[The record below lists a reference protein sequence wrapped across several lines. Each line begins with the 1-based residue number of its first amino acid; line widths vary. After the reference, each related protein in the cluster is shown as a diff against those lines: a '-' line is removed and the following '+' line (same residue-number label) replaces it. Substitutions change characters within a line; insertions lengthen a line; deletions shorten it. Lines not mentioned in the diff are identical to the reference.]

1 MPLGAVVELQGL
13 RGAVQWPA
21 ENLVL
26 SRALAEAAA
35 AGLVELEGEPV
46 TLPEPLTHDG
56 ETVAG

>member
-1 MPLGAVVELQGL
+1 M
-13 RGAVQWPA
+13 QWPA